1 MPNKSVRV
9 SRPYWES
16 SPSIS
21 SQLAHRRIF
30 IAKNDSCPPQTTAS
44 SSQNGTINEVATN
57 NNNNLI
63 KKIIHNDNER
73 KGSISRIA
81 TGNISFTSASI
92 TRRELLLTQFPA
104 NPYHN
109 GGRLLLKRDSELG
122 RSLESVCSGASLKT
136 KPFGNKASGFVSNSR
151 KKSAREEKTSGLNS
165 RNGSAKSYERNH
177 SRIGY
182 QTRTSFHQKIQ
193 VQGTLSEP
201 LNAPEMDK
209 QRCLNISSPPAT
221 ERTSNGVVDET
232 FNRSTSIRRC
242 ISSISKRFKKSP
254 FEEFT
259 PPVLQNQSENNY
271 EADPHALIPSTS
283 DDSLDNDPEFL
294 ELQERE
300 QIVDKYERG
309 PEQKDVDPWENPN
322 FELYRI
328 TDRYGFVHKDEKFSA
343 DEAEKKRIK
352 KELRR
357 EDKWVIMFKE
367 WEHLRPSKLPE
378 RIWKGVPDK
387 FRLLVWMRLLGANE
401 LKAKARTNL
410 YNDLLIRARLVSKDI
425 KQIDLDINRTYRDN
439 LAFRRRYDVKQQSLF
454 NLLTAYSMLN
464 TEVGYCQGMSQIAAV
479 FLMYMDEE
487 DAFWCFFVP
496 GFPKLHR
503 FQNHYDK
510 VLLKYLPR
518 VRKHLDQTGI
528 PPIYLTK
535 WWFGC
540 FLDRVPFSLTLRLWD
555 VFLYY
560 GDCILIAMAYNIMK
574 MHKKTILKLN
584 IEQFMEFIQ
593 RTLAEDFGFS
603 DDKVMES
610 LEECLKKLQ
619 NDKMALPPPPNPTDP
634 QEVPTKQLGPI
645 LTRSMLDIR
654 SDIAEVYS
662 RCSRANSLAGR
673 SPAPSRRQQQRHYKS
688 AAAAIRVPIQDA
700 TIEGTTTNTI
710 PFSTPASS
718 SSFVSP
724 PVEPFLRRVGS
735 TKDRRHKPPPVPD
748 EDGFVR
754 MSPRQRREHQLQQQ
768 QQRLA
773 EEAVTHKRQ
782 PSHYDNVLS
791 SSSSDTSGVNNTNN
805 GIINTNQINNNTNNS
820 STFYTQ
826 QHGTNALKNSNV
838 NPIQQQQ
845 ILHSPIHSNN
855 VEHRR
860 DISTDSSG
868 RHRVHRTPNNVT
880 YVMLG
885 PEEEDNNSSDG
896 SQQSIVPF
904 RKNFVEQRTSAAIR
918 RVVTSPQQQKP
929 YFPPPDY
936 PGSEKF
942 LPKATATNIENKS
955 NKNSEISETPKTIR
969 TKAERL
975 PSERTPSR
983 IPMSTNTDRRRPS
996 SQNERQPMAKPL
1008 YARDEKTVV
1017 KRF

>member
-30 IAKNDSCPPQTTAS
+30 IAKNDSCPPPQTTAS
-44 SSQNGTINEVATN
+44 SSQNGTINETAT
-57 NNNNLI
+57 NNNLI
-63 KKIIHNDNER
+63 KKISHNDNER
-73 KGSISRIA
+73 KSSISRIA

-136 KPFGNKASGFVSNSR
+136 KTVANKAAGFVSNSR

-221 ERTSNGVVDET
+221 ERTSNGVVDEP

-242 ISSISKRFKKSP
+242 ISSISKRLKKSP

-259 PPVLQNQSENNY
+259 PPVLQNQTENNY
-271 EADPHALIPSTS
+271 EVDGPNALIPSTS

-401 LKAKARTNL
+401 LKAKARNNL

-654 SDIAEVYS
+654 SDIAE
-662 RCSRANSLAGR
+662 
-673 SPAPSRRQQQRHYKS
+673 
-688 AAAAIRVPIQDA
+688 
-700 TIEGTTTNTI
+700 
-710 PFSTPASS
+710 
-718 SSFVSP
+718 
-724 PVEPFLRRVGS
+724 
-735 TKDRRHKPPPVPD
+735 
-748 EDGFVR
+748 
-754 MSPRQRREHQLQQQ
+754 Q

-773 EEAVTHKRQ
+773 EEVVTHKRQ
-782 PSHYDNVLS
+782 PSHYDN
-791 SSSSDTSGVNNTNN
+791 
-805 GIINTNQINNNTNNS
+805 
-820 STFYTQ
+820 
-826 QHGTNALKNSNV
+826 
-838 NPIQQQQ
+838 
-845 ILHSPIHSNN
+845 
-855 VEHRR
+855 HRR

-885 PEEEDNNSSDG
+885 PEEEDDNNNSSDG

-942 LPKATATNIENKS
+942 LPKTTATNIENKS

-969 TKAERL
+969 TKAGRH

>member
-30 IAKNDSCPPQTTAS
+30 IAKNDSCPPQTTAT
-44 SSQNGTINEVATN
+44 SSQNGTINEAATN
-57 NNNNLI
+57 NII
-63 KKIIHNDNER
+63 KKISHNDNER
-73 KGSISRIA
+73 KSSISRIA

-136 KPFGNKASGFVSNSR
+136 KTVANKAAGFVSNSR

-182 QTRTSFHQKIQ
+182 HQTRTSFHQKIQ

-221 ERTSNGVVDET
+221 ERTSNGVDET

-259 PPVLQNQSENNY
+259 PPVLQNQTENNY
-271 EADPHALIPSTS
+271 EADGPHALIPSTS

-401 LKAKARTNL
+401 LKAKARNNL

-464 TEVGYCQGMSQIAAV
+464 TEVGYCQG
-479 FLMYMDEE
+479 
-487 DAFWCFFVP
+487 FFVP

-662 RCSRANSLAGR
+662 RCSRANCEFLFFNYFLSFLFFYHFCLFFQFLVNFEKLFCCAFTATSMLLLYSLPSVLKFIDSDDENVDEEEGSLAGR

-710 PFSTPASS
+710 PFSTPAS

-791 SSSSDTSGVNNTNN
+791 SSSSDTSGVNNSNN
-805 GIINTNQINNNTNNS
+805 GIINTNQINNNTNNP

-826 QHGTNALKNSNV
+826 QHGTSVLKNSNV

-845 ILHSPIHSNN
+845 ILQSPIHSNN

-885 PEEEDNNSSDG
+885 PEEEDDN
-896 SQQSIVPF
+896 
-904 RKNFVEQRTSAAIR
+904 
-918 RVVTSPQQQKP
+918 
-929 YFPPPDY
+929 
-936 PGSEKF
+936 
-942 LPKATATNIENKS
+942 
-955 NKNSEISETPKTIR
+955 
-969 TKAERL
+969 
-975 PSERTPSR
+975 
-983 IPMSTNTDRRRPS
+983 
-996 SQNERQPMAKPL
+996 
-1008 YARDEKTVV
+1008 
-1017 KRF
+1017 

>member
-1 MPNKSVRV
+1 MPNRSVRV

-30 IAKNDSCPPQTTAS
+30 IAKNDSCPPQTTTAS
-44 SSQNGTINEVATN
+44 SSQNGTINETATN
-57 NNNNLI
+57 NNII
-63 KKIIHNDNER
+63 KKISHNDNER

-136 KPFGNKASGFVSNSR
+136 KTVANKAAGFVSNSR

-182 QTRTSFHQKIQ
+182 HQTRTSFHQKIQ

-221 ERTSNGVVDET
+221 ERTSNGVDET

-259 PPVLQNQSENNY
+259 PPVLQNQTENNCIFNLTKILY
-271 EADPHALIPSTS
+271 EADGPHALIPSTS

-401 LKAKARTNL
+401 LKAKARNNL

-487 DAFWCFFVP
+487 DAFWC
-496 GFPKLHR
+496 
-503 FQNHYDK
+503 
-510 VLLKYLPR
+510 
-518 VRKHLDQTGI
+518 I

-645 LTRSMLDIR
+645 LTP
-654 SDIAEVYS
+654 
-662 RCSRANSLAGR
+662 LAGR

-782 PSHYDNVLS
+782 PSHYDN
-791 SSSSDTSGVNNTNN
+791 
-805 GIINTNQINNNTNNS
+805 
-820 STFYTQ
+820 
-826 QHGTNALKNSNV
+826 
-838 NPIQQQQ
+838 
-845 ILHSPIHSNN
+845 
-855 VEHRR
+855 HRR

-885 PEEEDNNSSDG
+885 PEDEEDNNNSSDG

-904 RKNFVEQRTSAAIR
+904 RKNFVDQKTSAAIR

-942 LPKATATNIENKS
+942 LPKTTATNIENKS
-955 NKNSEISETPKTIR
+955 NKNSEISETPKTIK

-996 SQNERQPMAKPL
+996 SQNEKQPMAKPL

>member
-1 MPNKSVRV
+1 MQRLCPYCNSEFSSKYSV
-9 SRPYWES
+9 
-16 SPSIS
+16 
-21 SQLAHRRIF
+21 
-30 IAKNDSCPPQTTAS
+30 
-44 SSQNGTINEVATN
+44 N
-57 NNNNLI
+57 NNSDFGFSCTNCGAI
-63 KKIIHNDNER
+63 
-73 KGSISRIA
+73 
-81 TGNISFTSASI
+81 
-92 TRRELLLTQFPA
+92 
-104 NPYHN
+104 
-109 GGRLLLKRDSELG
+109 
-122 RSLESVCSGASLKT
+122 LEEDE
-136 KPFGNKASGFVSNSR
+136 
-151 KKSAREEKTSGLNS
+151 EEK
-165 RNGSAKSYERNH
+165 
-177 SRIGY
+177 
-182 QTRTSFHQKIQ
+182 QTPLED
-193 VQGTLSEP
+193 GTNL
-201 LNAPEMDK
+201 DYD
-209 QRCLNISSPPAT
+209 
-221 ERTSNGVVDET
+221 GDD
-232 FNRSTSIRRC
+232 
-242 ISSISKRFKKSP
+242 
-254 FEEFT
+254 
-259 PPVLQNQSENNY
+259 VLTNDD
-271 EADPHALIPSTS
+271 ADGPHVLVPSTS
-283 DDSLDNDPEFL
+283 DDSFDNDPEFL

-328 TDRYGFVHKDEKFSA
+328 TDRYGFVHKDEKFTA

-357 EDKWVIMFKE
+357 EDKWLSMFKE

-401 LKAKARTNL
+401 LKAKARNNL
-410 YNDLLIRARLVSKDI
+410 YHELLIRARLVSKDI

-487 DAFWCFFVP
+487 DAFWCMHALLVTRKYTMHGFFVP

-574 MHKKTILKLN
+574 MHRKTILKLN

-619 NDKMALPPPPNPTDP
+619 NDKMALPPPPNPSDP

-654 SDIAEVYS
+654 AEITEVYS

-673 SPAPSRRQQQRHYKS
+673 SPAPSRRQQQQRHYKS
-688 AAAAIRVPIQDA
+688 AAATIRVPIQDA
-700 TIEGTTTNTI
+700 EGTTNTI
-710 PFSTPASS
+710 PYSTAS

-735 TKDRRHKPPPVPD
+735 TKDRKHKPPPVPD

-768 QQRLA
+768 QQQRLA
-773 EEAVTHKRQ
+773 EEAVAHRRQ
-782 PSHYDNVLS
+782 PSHYDNVMS
-791 SSSSDTSGVNNTNN
+791 SSSSETSGVTNTNN
-805 GIINTNQINNNTNNS
+805 GIINTNQKTNNNINTNN

-826 QHGTNALKNSNV
+826 QHGTSLLKNSNA
-838 NPIQQQQ
+838 NPIHQQQ
-845 ILHSPIHSNN
+845 ILHSPIHNNN

-868 RHRVHRTPNNVT
+868 RHQVHRTPNNVT
-880 YVMLG
+880 YVMLS
-885 PEEEDNNSSDG
+885 PEEDNNNNSSDG
-896 SQQSIVPF
+896 SQQSIVPLKN
-904 RKNFVEQRTSAAIR
+904 KNFSEQKTSATVR
-918 RVVTSPQQQKP
+918 RVATSPLQQQP

-942 LPKATATNIENKS
+942 PAKTTSITNRNIENKS
-955 NKNSEISETPKTIR
+955 NKNSETPKTIK
-969 TKAERL
+969 TKTERL

-983 IPMSTNTDRRRPS
+983 IPMSTNTDRRR
-996 SQNERQPMAKPL
+996 QIGRAH
-1008 YARDEKTVV
+1008 V
-1017 KRF
+1017 